1 MWHLIQFIWTYVTCM
16 AVGAFMLH
24 KYDRYQNRKQ
34 YEQRIERMQRDL
46 RRFKS
51 DREGR

>member
-1 MWHLIQFIWTYVTCM
+1 MTYVTCM

-24 KYDRYQNRKQ
+24 KYDRHHARKQ
-34 YEQRIERMQRDL
+34 FEDRIERMQRDL
-46 RRFKS
+46 RRGKS